1 MPKVHTC
8 WGRGFRGWS
17 RRRGRFWPL
26 KEDPAPRRLL
36 LQPPHLSAW
45 EAARATV
52 PGRPAA
58 PALSFAER
66 GLEDRRPLR
75 GVLRRCCDGCGWTT
89 ARAPSTGLGPAGDPH
104 QLQEGA
110 RWRGREPGGGAPRR
124 PTGAALSSAKQ
135 EAGSM
140 RRRKKYRWEGATGT
154 CLSAA
159 LWCLERERPGEKPPE
174 LTDRT
179 G

>member
-1 MPKVHTC
+1 MPKVHAC

-26 KEDPAPRRLL
+26 NEDPAPRRLL
-36 LQPPHLSAW
+36 LPPPHLSAW
-45 EAARATV
+45 EAATATV

-58 PALSFAER
+58 LSSAER

-75 GVLRRCCDGCGWTT
+75 GVLRRRCDGCGWTT

-110 RWRGREPGGGAPRR
+110 RWRGREPGVGGTQEADWGRPELSKAGGWEHAGEEEIPLGGCHGNLPVCSSVVFGEGAPW
-124 PTGAALSSAKQ
+124 G
-135 EAGSM
+135 EAP
-140 RRRKKYRWEGATGT
+140 RAHRQ
-154 CLSAA
+154 
-159 LWCLERERPGEKPPE
+159 
-174 LTDRT
+174 DRVR
-179 G
+179 